1 ATTEM
6 RHALDGLELL
16 GVGHNVSFLSAL
28 MVHPRFIAGN
38 LTTNFIA
45 EEYPE
50 GFNGGALN
58 GDTFMRVLAVAAAL
72 HCLTV
77 ERERKISGQVP
88 GYRPKPLDQ
97 LVVRVD
103 RTNYPVSVQL
113 VPSGFD
119 VQVEGKAHAVI
130 SHWQVGDTLF
140 DGVVDGH
147 RMVLQVAPKGAGYRL
162 VHGGATLDLQVL
174 TPRAAQFAELMPIKV
189 PPDMS
194 KFLLSPMPGLLVSLA
209 VEPGDKVYEGQELAV
224 VEAMKMQNIL
234 RAEREGE
241 VKACHAEPGT
251 SLAVDQK
258 ILEFE

>member
-1 ATTEM
+1 
-6 RHALDGLELL
+6 
-16 GVGHNVSFLSAL
+16 
-28 MVHPRFIAGN
+28 
-38 LTTNFIA
+38 
-45 EEYPE
+45 
-50 GFNGGALN
+50 
-58 GDTFMRVLAVAAAL
+58 
-72 HCLTV
+72 
-77 ERERKISGQVP
+77 RERKISGQVP